1 MLFFRSYN
9 MALKSR
15 CLIALIT
22 ASLYS
27 GMAWSIRPQYI
38 NVYGF
43 NFTPT
48 FLVSESYDDN
58 FRELESNVQSSMI
71 TRLAPSFELK
81 AEDRNSATRLIWQPA
96 RYIYHDESDASYT
109 AHRVRADSI
118 MEFTDRHRLKLEAE
132 YRKWERTESTAVEG
146 VNDKLN
152 NKRVGGLY
160 TYGAKSADNQIDFGA
175 SYAELRY
182 DNADGVND
190 DKERNTTGVTTTWY
204 HRIGSNTRG
213 LLEYDHTDFDYLLAN
228 SPRSSKSDALLAG
241 ATWDVTA
248 RTTGKVRIG
257 YEKKNFDSSQ
267 SKDLDNPTWQVDMQ
281 WKPRT
286 YSTFTFLAR
295 QALAEGDDGAD
306 AVKSTFTQVG
316 WRHGWTERIT
326 SVAQAGYG
334 RYVYEG
340 QSRTDNLQDYNL
352 GLIYAMRRWLDIEL
366 GYRYRDNDS
375 DADNESFTRNIV
387 SISFNV
393 SL

>member
-1 MLFFRSYN
+1 
-9 MALKSR
+9 MALKSH
-15 CLIALIT
+15 CPVALLM
-22 ASLYS
+22 ASLYP
-27 GMAWSIRPQYI
+27 GMAWSINPQNI
-38 NVYGF
+38 DIYGF

-48 FLVSESYDDN
+48 LLFSESYDDN
-58 FRELESNVQSSMI
+58 FRELENNTQSSMI

-81 AEDRNSATRLIWQPA
+81 AEDRNSATRLIWQPSQNT
-96 RYIYHDESDASYT
+96 YHDEPDASYT
-109 AHRVRADSI
+109 AQRVRADSI

-132 YRKWERTESTAVEG
+132 YRKWERTESTAIPDQ
-146 VNDKLN
+146 NDKLN

-160 TYGAKSADNQIDFGA
+160 TYGARSADNQIDVGA
-175 SYAELRY
+175 NYAELRY
-182 DNADGVND
+182 TNADGVNE

-213 LLEYDHTDFDYLLAN
+213 LLEYDHTNFDYLQSN
-228 SPRSSKSDALLAG
+228 SPRSSKSDAILGG
-241 ATWDVTA
+241 ATWDFTA
-248 RTTGKVRIG
+248 RTSGKVRIG

-267 SKDLDNPTWQVDMQ
+267 SKDLDNPTWQVDLQ
-281 WKPRT
+281 YKPRT
-286 YSTFTFLAR
+286 YSTFTFVAR

-340 QSRTDNLQDYNL
+340 ESRTDNLQDYNL
-352 GLIYAMRRWLDIEL
+352 ALIYAMRRWLDIEL
-366 GYRYRDNDS
+366 GYRYRDNNS
-375 DADNESFTRNIV
+375 DAEDESYTRNVV

>member
-1 MLFFRSYN
+1 

-15 CLIALIT
+15 WPVALLM
-22 ASLYS
+22 ASLYPEL
-27 GMAWSIRPQYI
+27 AWCIKPQYI
-38 NVYGF
+38 DVYGL

-48 FLVSESYDDN
+48 FLLSESYDDN

-81 AEDRNSATRLIWQPA
+81 AEDRNSATRLTWQPS
-96 RYIYHDESDASYT
+96 RNIYHDESDASYT
-109 AHRVRADSI
+109 AQRVRVDSV
-118 MEFTDRHRLKLEAE
+118 MEFTDRHRLKLDAE
-132 YRKWERTESTAVEG
+132 YRKWQRTESTAVEG
-146 VNDKLN
+146 ENDKLN

-175 SYAELRY
+175 NYAELRY
-182 DNADGVND
+182 TNADGVND

-213 LLEYDHTDFDYLLAN
+213 LLEYDHTDFDYLLPD
-228 SPRSSKSDALLAG
+228 SPRSSKSDAVLAG
-241 ATWDVTA
+241 ATWDFTA

-257 YEKKNFDSSQ
+257 YEKKDFDSSE

-286 YSTFTFLAR
+286 YSTFTFVAR
-295 QALAEGDDGAD
+295 QAMAEGDDGAD

-316 WRHGWTERIT
+316 WRHGWTDRIT

-340 QSRTDNLQDYNL
+340 ESRTDNLQDYNL
-352 GLIYAMRRWLDIEL
+352 ALIYAMRRWMDIEL

-375 DADNESFTRNIV
+375 DAATESYTRNV
-387 SISFNV
+387 FQISFNV

>member
-1 MLFFRSYN
+1 
-9 MALKSR
+9 MALKSH
-15 CLIALIT
+15 CPVALLM
-22 ASLYS
+22 ASLYP
-27 GMAWSIRPQYI
+27 GMAWSINPQNI
-38 NVYGF
+38 DIYGF

-48 FLVSESYDDN
+48 LLFSESYDDN
-58 FRELESNVQSSMI
+58 FRELENNTQSSMI

-81 AEDRNSATRLIWQPA
+81 AEDRNSATRLIWQPSQNT
-96 RYIYHDESDASYT
+96 YHDEPDASYT
-109 AHRVRADSI
+109 AQRVRADSI

-132 YRKWERTESTAVEG
+132 YRKWERTESTAIPDQ
-146 VNDKLN
+146 NDKLN

-160 TYGAKSADNQIDFGA
+160 TYGARSADNQIDVGA
-175 SYAELRY
+175 NYAELRY
-182 DNADGVND
+182 TNADGVNE

-213 LLEYDHTDFDYLLAN
+213 LLEYDHTNFDYLQSN
-228 SPRSSKSDALLAG
+228 SPRSSKSDAILGG
-241 ATWDVTA
+241 ATWDFTA
-248 RTTGKVRIG
+248 RTSGKVRIG

-267 SKDLDNPTWQVDMQ
+267 SKDLDNPTWQVDLQ
-281 WKPRT
+281 YRPRT
-286 YSTFTFLAR
+286 YSTFTFVAR

-340 QSRTDNLQDYNL
+340 ESRTDNLQDYNL
-352 GLIYAMRRWLDIEL
+352 ALIYAMRRWLDIEL
-366 GYRYRDNDS
+366 GYRYRDNNS
-375 DADNESFTRNIV
+375 DAEDESYTRNVV

>member
-1 MLFFRSYN
+1 

-15 CLIALIT
+15 CPIALLM
-22 ASLYS
+22 ASLYP
-27 GMAWSIRPQYI
+27 GMAWSINPQNI
-38 NVYGF
+38 DVYGF

-48 FLVSESYDDN
+48 FLLSESYDDN
-58 FRELESNVQSSMI
+58 FRELENNTQSSMI

-81 AEDRNSATRLIWQPA
+81 AEDRNSATRLIWQPTQN
-96 RYIYHDESDASYT
+96 IYHDESDASYT
-109 AHRVRADSI
+109 AQRVRADSI

-132 YRKWERTESTAVEG
+132 YRKWERTESTAVIGE
-146 VNDKLN
+146 NDKLN

-160 TYGAKSADNQIDFGA
+160 TYGAKSADNQIDVGA
-175 SYAELRY
+175 NYAELRY
-182 DNADGVND
+182 TNADGVND
-190 DKERNTTGVTTTWY
+190 DKERNTAGVTTTWY

-213 LLEYDHTDFDYLLAN
+213 LLEYDHTNFDYLQSN
-228 SPRSSKSDALLAG
+228 SPRSSKSDAILGG
-241 ATWDVTA
+241 ATWDFTA
-248 RTTGKVRIG
+248 RTSGKVRIG

-267 SKDLDNPTWQVDMQ
+267 SKDLDNPTWQVDLQ
-281 WKPRT
+281 YKPRT
-286 YSTFTFLAR
+286 YSTFTFVAR

-326 SVAQAGYG
+326 TVAQAGYG

-340 QSRTDNLQDYNL
+340 ESRTDNLQDYNL
-352 GLIYAMRRWLDIEL
+352 ALRYAMRRWLDIEL
-366 GYRYRDNDS
+366 GYRYRDNNS
-375 DADNESFTRNIV
+375 DAEDESYTRNVV